1 MKDITIDIDQWRL
14 NCRAAG
20 IVIHNNKVL
29 VHHNTKDTYYALV
42 GGRVK
47 LGEPS
52 SDTVVREFKEEL
64 GKDIEIIGYISTIEN
79 FFELNGKKYHEII
92 FIYQVEFVDDDDKTI
107 ETTIKNIEG
116 NK

>member
-1 MKDITIDIDQWRL
+1 MKDITIDIDEWRL

-47 LGEPS
+47 LGGL
-52 SDTVVREFKEEL
+52 DA
-64 GKDIEIIGYISTIEN
+64 
-79 FFELNGKKYHEII
+79 
-92 FIYQVEFVDDDDKTI
+92 
-107 ETTIKNIEG
+107 
-116 NK
+116 